1 VKGEGK
7 NKIKMKYK
15 SIKGTKDIL
24 PAFTPDWQR
33 IEETSRKIFGL
44 FGYRE
49 IRTPIIEEAALFTK
63 SVGEDTDI
71 VKKEMFSFTD
81 RGQRNIS
88 LRPEGTAPI
97 VRAYLEN
104 NLEKKEPFQKLYYIG
119 PMFRAER
126 PQAGRMRQFHQIG
139 VEAIGSNS
147 PALDAEVISAMIKL
161 LDACGIKN
169 YKLKLNNLGC
179 RDDKK
184 KLSRV
189 LKGIFSD
196 KTNQKLLCE
205 DCKRRAKTNPM
216 RILDCKVESCKAVVR
231 EQFKRSDFLCE
242 DCKLHFTDVV
252 RYLKLLKIPYAVD
265 PFIVRGLDYY
275 TRTVFEVTCG
285 ELGAQNAIA
294 AGGRYDNL
302 ISDMGGPEAGACGF
316 ALGFERMMMVSDI
329 QKNSPMRQLAPMNVF
344 VATLG
349 AAANEK
355 GFTLL
360 EELRSAGISAD
371 IDYGKGSLK
380 SQMRA
385 ADSLGAAFVLII
397 GDDELTKGEAV
408 LRDMKTK
415 EQVSIKFED
424 IVQKIIAL
432 VNVK

>member
-1 VKGEGK
+1 
-7 NKIKMKYK
+7 MKYQ
-15 SIKGTKDIL
+15 SVKGTKDIL
-24 PAFTPDWQR
+24 PQETLGWQR
-33 IEETSRKIFGL
+33 IEAISRDVFRL
-44 FGYRE
+44 FGYSE
-49 IRTPIIEEAALFTK
+49 IRTPIIEDTALFTK

-81 RGQRNIS
+81 RGERNIS

-104 NLEKKEPFQKLYYIG
+104 NLDKTEPFQKLYYIG

-139 VEAIGSNS
+139 AEAIGSNS
-147 PALDAEVISAMIKL
+147 PAMDAEIVGVMVKL
-161 LDACGIKN
+161 LDACGTKN

-184 KLSRV
+184 KLSKI
-189 LKGIFSD
+189 LKDIFSD

-205 DCKRRAKTNPM
+205 DCKRRALTNPM
-216 RILDCKVESCKAVVR
+216 RVLDCKVESCKAVVR
-231 EQFKRSDFLCE
+231 EQFKEVDFLCE
-242 DCKLHFTDVV
+242 DCKSHFADVA

-275 TRTVFEVTCG
+275 TRTVFEVSCG
-285 ELGAQNAIA
+285 ELGAQNAIG

-302 ISDMGGPEAGACGF
+302 ISDMGGLRTGACGF
-316 ALGFERMMMVSDI
+316 ALGVERMIMVSDV
-329 QKNSPMRQLAPMNVF
+329 QENAAMRQIAGMDVF

-355 GFTLL
+355 GFVLL
-360 EELRSAGISAD
+360 GELRNAGIPAD

-380 SQMRA
+380 SQMRR
-385 ADSLGAAFVLII
+385 ADSLGARFVLII
-397 GDDELTKGEAV
+397 GDDELSKGEAV
-408 LRDMKTK
+408 LRNMVTK
-415 EQVSIKFED
+415 EQISLNFED
-424 IVQKIIAL
+424 IAQKIIAL

>member
-1 VKGEGK
+1 ME
-7 NKIKMKYK
+7 
-15 SIKGTKDIL
+15 
-24 PAFTPDWQR
+24 WQR
-33 IEETSRKIFGL
+33 IEAVSREVFRL
-44 FGYRE
+44 FGYSE
-49 IRTPIIEEAALFTK
+49 IRTPAIEETALFTK

-81 RGQRNIS
+81 RGERNIS

-97 VRAYLEN
+97 IRAYLEN
-104 NLEKKEPFQKLYYIG
+104 NLDKTEPFQKLYYIG

-139 VEAIGSNS
+139 VEAIGSNL
-147 PALDAEVISAMIKL
+147 PVLDAEVIGVMIKL

-184 KLSRV
+184 KLSKV
-189 LKGIFSD
+189 LKDIFSD

-216 RILDCKVESCKAVVR
+216 RVLDCKVESCKALVR
-231 EQFKRSDFLCE
+231 ERFNKVDFLCD
-242 DCKLHFTDVV
+242 DCKLNFAEVEK
-252 RYLKLLKIPYAVD
+252 YLKILKIAYAID

-275 TRTVFEVTCG
+275 TRAVFEVTCG

-302 ISDMGGPEAGACGF
+302 ISDMGGPETGACGF
-316 ALGFERMMMVSDI
+316 ALGVERMMMVSDI
-329 QKNSPMRQLAPMNVF
+329 QKDSPMRQLSPVDVF

-349 AAANEK
+349 AAASER
-355 GFTLL
+355 GFMLL
-360 EELRSAGISAD
+360 NELRSAGISAD
-371 IDYGKGSLK
+371 IDYRNASLK

-385 ADSLGAAFVLII
+385 ADSIGAKFVIII
-397 GDDELTKGEAV
+397 GDDELAKGEAT
-408 LRDMKTK
+408 LRNMATK
-415 EQVSIKFED
+415 EQANIKFED
-424 IVQKIIAL
+424 ICSELTRAA
-432 VNVK
+432 N

>member
-1 VKGEGK
+1 LE
-7 NKIKMKYK
+7 
-15 SIKGTKDIL
+15 
-24 PAFTPDWQR
+24 WQR
-33 IEETSRKIFGL
+33 IEAVSREVFRL
-44 FGYRE
+44 FGYSE
-49 IRTPIIEEAALFTK
+49 IRTPAIEETALFTK

-81 RGQRNIS
+81 RGERNIS

-97 VRAYLEN
+97 IRAYLEN
-104 NLEKKEPFQKLYYIG
+104 NLDKTEPFQKLYYIG

-139 VEAIGSNS
+139 VEAIGSNL
-147 PALDAEVISAMIKL
+147 PVLDAEVIGVMIKL

-184 KLSRV
+184 KLSKV
-189 LKGIFSD
+189 LKDIFSD

-216 RILDCKVESCKAVVR
+216 RVLDCKVESCKALVR
-231 EQFKRSDFLCE
+231 EQFNKVDFLCY
-242 DCKLHFTDVV
+242 DCKLNFAEVEK
-252 RYLKLLKIPYAVD
+252 YLKILKIAYAID

-275 TRTVFEVTCG
+275 TRAVFEVTCG

-302 ISDMGGPEAGACGF
+302 ISDMGGPETGACGF
-316 ALGFERMMMVSDI
+316 ALGVERMMMVSDI
-329 QKNSPMRQLAPMNVF
+329 QKDSPMRQLSPVDVF

-349 AAANEK
+349 AAASER
-355 GFTLL
+355 GFMLL
-360 EELRSAGISAD
+360 NELRSAGISAD
-371 IDYGKGSLK
+371 IDYRNASLK

-385 ADSLGAAFVLII
+385 ADSIGAKFVIII
-397 GDDELTKGEAV
+397 GDDELAKGEAT
-408 LRDMKTK
+408 LRNMATK
-415 EQVSIKFED
+415 EQANIKFED
-424 IVQKIIAL
+424 ICSELTRAA
-432 VNVK
+432 N